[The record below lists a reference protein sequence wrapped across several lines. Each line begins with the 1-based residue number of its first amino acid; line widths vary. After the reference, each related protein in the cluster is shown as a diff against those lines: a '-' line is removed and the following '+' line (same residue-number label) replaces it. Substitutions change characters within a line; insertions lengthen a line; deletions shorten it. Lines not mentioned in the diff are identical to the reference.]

1 MFRVAISIRDRD
13 RVRVRDIYQC
23 VWILSAIAVGGQ
35 GYDCGLAVL
44 LVGKFQGSG
53 LVSLGHTDIIE

>member
-23 VWILSAIAVGGQ
+23 VWILSAIAVGEQ

-44 LVGKFQGSG
+44 LVG
-53 LVSLGHTDIIE
+53 